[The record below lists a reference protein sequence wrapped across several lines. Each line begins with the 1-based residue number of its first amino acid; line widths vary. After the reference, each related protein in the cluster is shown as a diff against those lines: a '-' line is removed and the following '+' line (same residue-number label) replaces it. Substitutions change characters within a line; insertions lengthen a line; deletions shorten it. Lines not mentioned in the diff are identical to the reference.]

1 MELILKESIRVNLLL
16 DDKRK
21 ENENRN
27 DGKDCRGRKSD
38 TEQTAF
44 IDSTVQEKNVTFPT
58 DSKLLNK
65 IIGFCRDVAHAEH
78 LKVRQSYAR
87 EIKRLK
93 LVQRF
98 RGRKNSS
105 AKVRKADRRM
115 RTIAGRLLRELVRNL
130 PTENPYQERIEVCM
144 KFVNGER
151 MDGHKIYSASMSGR
165 VVHQQGEGSQEIRVR
180 Q

>member
-1 MELILKESIRVNLLL
+1 
-16 DDKRK
+16 
-21 ENENRN
+21 
-27 DGKDCRGRKSD
+27 DGKDGRGRKSD

-65 IIGFCRDVAHAEH
+65 IINFCRDVAHAEH

-105 AKVRKADRRM
+105 AKV
-115 RTIAGRLLRELVRNL
+115 
-130 PTENPYQERIEVCM
+130 
-144 KFVNGER
+144 
-151 MDGHKIYSASMSGR
+151 
-165 VVHQQGEGSQEIRVR
+165 
-180 Q
+180 